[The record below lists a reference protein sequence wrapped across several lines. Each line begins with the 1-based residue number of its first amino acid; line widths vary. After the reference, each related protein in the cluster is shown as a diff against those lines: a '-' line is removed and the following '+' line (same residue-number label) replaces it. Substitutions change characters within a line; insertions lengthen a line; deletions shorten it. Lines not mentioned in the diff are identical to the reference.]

1 MNKADLEREI
11 ASMQETLLLQLDNI
25 VSDVKEVNSVLD
37 NNKLTINDL
46 NYIRDNLE
54 SLNNKLEYIES
65 LNKTLK

>member
-11 ASMQETLLLQLDNI
+11 RAMKEALLLQLDNI
-25 VSDVKEVNSVLD
+25 ASDVKEVNSMLK
-37 NNKLTINDL
+37 NNKLNVDDL

-65 LNKTLK
+65 INKTLK